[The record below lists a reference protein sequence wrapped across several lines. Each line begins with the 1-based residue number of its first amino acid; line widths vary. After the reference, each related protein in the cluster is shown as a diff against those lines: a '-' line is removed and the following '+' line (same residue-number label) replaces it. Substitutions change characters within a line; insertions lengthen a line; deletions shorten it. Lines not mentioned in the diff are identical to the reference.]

1 MNCDL
6 FHSNP
11 DNYYP
16 RMEGIP
22 KYILNLAKHVK
33 WTEEQACFQTFCH
46 QTSLF
51 YAIQPGTN
59 DENDEMTLVLHLR
72 HIA

>member
-1 MNCDL
+1 
-6 FHSNP
+6 
-11 DNYYP
+11 
-16 RMEGIP
+16 MEGIP
-22 KYILNLAKHVK
+22 KYILNLAKNVK

-59 DENDEMTLVLHLR
+59 DENEEITLVKYVSE
-72 HIA
+72 I